1 MSWGHDLSRA
11 DARLVDGFQ
20 SGFPVTERPFRAVG
34 EALDEPEERALSR
47 VRRLSEDSVF
57 RRVGPVLN
65 PPVIGSSALAA
76 LSVPE
81 ARFEAVTEVVNA
93 YESVNHNYGRE
104 HRFDMWFVVT
114 AETRDRREAVLD
126 EIESRTGC
134 QLLRLPMRTEYYI
147 DLEFPVV
154 NDDRLAREGWS
165 SETPVEPTPIRDG
178 ACSDLTALDRRL
190 IPALQDGLSL
200 SPTPYRDVA
209 ERVDASVGD
218 VLAAIERLSDWN
230 CIKRIGC
237 VVNHHAVGF
246 DQNCMVVW
254 DVPEAELDERA
265 VAAGRQ
271 PSVTYCCHRPRRE
284 TAGWPYNLFTMIH
297 GRSREAVEA
306 TIDELAA
313 EHLRCDHARLHTTEV
328 LKQTGVRYSDL
339 LASDA
344 TATPDP

>member
-1 MSWGHDLSRA
+1 MSWDHDLSRA
-11 DARLVDGFQ
+11 DACLVDGFQ

-34 EALDEPEERALSR
+34 EALDESEERALSR
-47 VRRLSEDSVF
+47 VRRLDEDGVF

-76 LSVPE
+76 LSVPD
-81 ARFEAVTEVVNA
+81 ARFGEVAEVVNS

-104 HRFDMWFVVT
+104 HRFNMWFVVT
-114 AETRDRREAVLD
+114 AATRARREAVLD

-134 QLLRLPMRTEYYI
+134 PLLRLPMRTEYYI
-147 DLEFPVV
+147 DLEFPVA

-165 SETPVEPTPIRDG
+165 TETPVEPTPIQNG
-178 ACSDLTALDRRL
+178 AYSGLTALDRRL

-218 VLAAIERLSDWN
+218 VLEAIERLSDWN

-237 VVNHHAVGF
+237 VVDHHAVGF

-254 DVPEAELDERA
+254 DVPDGELDERA

-271 PSVTYCCHRPRRE
+271 PTVTYCCHRPRRE
-284 TAGWPYNLFTMIH
+284 AAGWPYNLFTMIH

-313 EHLRCDHARLHTTEV
+313 GHLRRDHARLHTTEV
-328 LKQTGVRYSDL
+328 LKQTGVRYSEL
-339 LASDA
+339 LAPDTA
-344 TATPDP
+344 TADP